1 MESKYKPKTGRSNG
15 SRDQRM
21 PNVVHKRNRSWG
33 GGNQFTEE
41 RKRIIILINQNAIRV
56 PLMICLRVLKLENDR
71 LEVAVV
77 SHLGLIRFQAQGEIV
92 SLALPVLALKS
103 SKIIN
108 LFSKSLLKR
117 FFVFH

>member
-1 MESKYKPKTGRSNG
+1 MVAETKECLMSFISGIGRGAAVINLLKKEK
-15 SRDQRM
+15 
-21 PNVVHKRNRSWG
+21 H
-33 GGNQFTEE
+33 
-41 RKRIIILINQNAIRV
+41 IIILISQNAIRA

-92 SLALPVLALKS
+92 SLALLVLALKS